1 MKNTFAMKTA
11 TTDDLVNRLPTILA
25 WLEAGEDVVVKP
37 RSASLPATTASKP
50 QVDWSQS
57 VAFRD
62 RTGERTLNA
71 EETVELSESIK
82 GDN

>member
-1 MKNTFAMKTA
+1 
-11 TTDDLVNRLPTILA
+11 
-25 WLEAGEDVVVKP
+25 
-37 RSASLPATTASKP
+37 
-50 QVDWSQS
+50 VDWSQS

-71 EETVELSESIK
+71 EETVELYESIK

>member
-11 TTDDLVNRLPTILA
+11 TADDLVNRLPTILA

-37 RSASLPATTASKP
+37 RAASLPAATAAKP
-50 QVDWSQS
+50 QVDWTQS

-62 RTGERTLNA
+62 RTGERALNA
-71 EETVELSESIK
+71 EETAELYESIK